1 MSIRNGW
8 PTAAASRADPC
19 TSLVRA
25 RYADPEATAPEETRT
40 TFQPSDRTF
49 RAASSAEVSTT
60 GSGPVDRV
68 TELDPILTTI
78 DLMSRDRRRA
88 PGWRAG
94 PRTAAG
100 TGPGR

>member
-8 PTAAASRADPC
+8 PTAAASRADP
-19 TSLVRA
+19 SSSVVRA
-25 RYADPEATAPEETRT
+25 RYAEPEATAPDETRT
-40 TFQPSDRTF
+40 TLQPSDRTF

-68 TELDPILTTI
+68 TELEPILTTI
-78 DLMSRDRRRA
+78 DLILGNRRPVRGG
-88 PGWRAG
+88 PAG